1 MDRIEDIEVFAEVA
15 GQGSFTAAARRLNRS
30 PTAIT
35 RAVADLEARL
45 GVRLLNRTTRAVS
58 LTDAGERFLV
68 GARRVLAD
76 LAEIEQAAAGL
87 GVAPRGELSLTAP
100 ILFGRLHVLPIVT
113 EFLRAYPD
121 VTVRLMLLDRP
132 VDLVEEGIDAAVR
145 IGTLADSS
153 AIATGLGHLRRVVVA
168 APDYLARR
176 DMPERPD
183 DIAGH
188 DVIVFGGVG
197 GAQWEFAGK
206 AVRVVPRLTVTTA
219 EAAIDATVSGIGIT
233 RVFSYQA
240 VEALTRRAVVRIL
253 AAHEGEAI
261 PVHLLYPGGTHR
273 PPKLRVFADYAAPRL
288 RARLDDIAATLAK
301 TSG

>member
-1 MDRIEDIEVFAEVA
+1 MDRVENIEVFAEVA

-87 GVAPRGELSLTAP
+87 GAAPRGELSVTAP

-113 EFLRAYPD
+113 EFLAGFPD
-121 VTVRLMLLDRP
+121 VTVRLMLFDRP

-145 IGTLADSS
+145 IGALADSS
-153 AIATGLGHLRRVVVA
+153 AIATGLGHLRRVVAA
-168 APDYLARR
+168 APDYLARHG
-176 DMPERPD
+176 MPERPD

-188 DVIVFGGVG
+188 DVVVFGGVG
-197 GAQWEFAGK
+197 GQQWEFAGK
-206 AVRVVPRLTVTTA
+206 AVVTVRRGTTRTA
-219 EAAIDATVSGIGIT
+219 FPANSH
-233 RVFSYQA
+233 Y
-240 VEALTRRAVVRIL
+240 
-253 AAHEGEAI
+253 
-261 PVHLLYPGGTHR
+261 R
-273 PPKLRVFADYAAPRL
+273 PPD
-288 RARLDDIAATLAK
+288 
-301 TSG
+301 

>member
-30 PTAIT
+30 PAAIT

-58 LTDAGERFLV
+58 LTDAGERFLA

-87 GVAPRGELSLTAP
+87 GVAPRGELSVTAP

-113 EFLRAYPD
+113 EFLAGFPD

-145 IGTLADSS
+145 IGALADSS
-153 AIATGLGHLRRVVVA
+153 AIATRLGHLHRVVVA

-176 DMPERPD
+176 GVPD
-183 DIAGH
+183 SPRDIAAH
-188 DVIVFGGVG
+188 DVVVFGGVG
-197 GAQWEFAGK
+197 GQQWEFAGK

-219 EAAIDATVSGIGIT
+219 EAAIDAAASGIGIT

-240 VEALTRRAVVRIL
+240 VEALARGSVVRVL
-253 AAHEGEAI
+253 ARYETEEI
-261 PVHLLYPGGTHR
+261 PVHLLYPGGAHR
-273 PPKLRVFADYAAPRL
+273 PPKLRVFIDYAAPRL
-288 RARLDDIAATLAK
+288 RARLDDIAGAL
-301 TSG
+301 G